1 MLGSEVA
8 MPYQLHLQHNR
19 GLQLSLKIKRIVPL
33 IANGELQVHHLSLLV
48 RLVMPV
54 VSTRALVLD
63 PLNQRASLRAARADP
78 GDHLALRIIV
88 AAKNEQTYNKSYN

>member
-1 MLGSEVA
+1 

-19 GLQLSLKIKRIVPL
+19 PLQLSLKIKRIAPL

-63 PLNQRASLRAARADP
+63 HLNQTASLRVLADP

-88 AAKNEQTYNKSYN
+88 AAKNEQTYYKSYN